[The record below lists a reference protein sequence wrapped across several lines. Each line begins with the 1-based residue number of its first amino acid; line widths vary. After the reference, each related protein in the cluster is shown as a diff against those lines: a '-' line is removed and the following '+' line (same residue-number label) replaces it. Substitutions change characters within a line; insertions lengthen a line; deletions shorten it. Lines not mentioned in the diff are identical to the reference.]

1 MDVIALDTCFPFS
14 VFIQQFTFSFS
25 KQMDVGHSKWKIML
39 HNTNIIIFHVCAV
52 EWYTPENGIQ
62 SNKKKENKR
71 VEWEFLRKSKLYL
84 SSFSF
89 STVVFLFCFFL
100 FVCFL
105 LGEHFV
111 HTAIFADQLH
121 NAITCTI
128 LQVTLQRPQWS
139 EDTRVIF
146 IFQIFISNPS
156 WFFLVL
162 EFLQSC
168 FLNSGIWE
176 KNYTLIQ
183 IVIIYKL
190 QPIL

>member
-39 HNTNIIIFHVCAV
+39 RNTNIIIFHVCAV

-89 STVVFLFCFFL
+89 STVVFLFCFFFCL
-100 FVCFL
+100 FVFC
-105 LGEHFV
+105 LGNTSFIQPYLQTNYIMQSH
-111 HTAIFADQLH
+111 APYYKSPSKDRNDQKIRGSYLSFRFSYPILH
-121 NAITCTI
+121 
-128 LQVTLQRPQWS
+128 
-139 EDTRVIF
+139 D
-146 IFQIFISNPS
+146 
-156 WFFLVL
+156 FFLSLSFFKVAFWTQ
-162 EFLQSC
+162 EF
-168 FLNSGIWE
+168 E
-176 KNYTLIQ
+176 KKITPS
-183 IVIIYKL
+183 YK
-190 QPIL
+190 